1 MIRKL
6 HDKRWS
12 VSLLVATLIFGVIP
26 ITASAAGRTATTVIN
41 TLLNGKGVPAASLGI
56 NGDFYIDKTAMNLY
70 GPKALGKWPLPVSM
84 RGAVG
89 PMGPVGVDGKVGE
102 KGTSSP
108 SLAGAVGSKGETGAT
123 GATGATGSAG
133 APGASGAGGAGPI
146 GATGATGSAGT
157 IGATGATGATGSAGT
172 AGTTGATG
180 ATGATGSAGTSGANG
195 SAGFS
200 GTNGT
205 NGIPGANGE
214 KGAQGNTGATGGIG
228 NTGEAGAAGAQG
240 NQGVIG
246 EPGIAGPPGAIGPSE
261 VVVFSIVGPAGIDP
275 WTFSSSG
282 GSTESISSD
291 FGNLHANK
299 SYKFTI
305 VLTGY
310 VNITGWNGLAVG
322 SSLRYTGGVASV
334 NSTVAYSQGKVL
346 LPGPLKKYEFTY
358 LYEGTIVTGP
368 DGNNLNVS
376 VIDGENWS
384 NGFFNNGL
392 KILGTAYIQLIGGAL
407 PNWSG

>member
-102 KGTSSP
+102 KGTSST

-123 GATGATGSAG
+123 GATGATGSPG

-157 IGATGATGATGSAGT
+157 TGATGSGGT
-172 AGTTGATG
+172 AGTTG

-240 NQGVIG
+240 NQGNQGAQGSQGVIG

-261 VVVFSIVGPAGIDP
+261 VTWGNITFSTLMLVAPVYGTSSPIGSFLSGNSYMVDLFIYGESTQGNDRSLQITFSTGPTTQIIHSQYLVINGSSVRVSMDTIKTESSILVKILINGRETTSDFSITA
-275 WTFSSSG
+275 T
-282 GSTESISSD
+282 
-291 FGNLHANK
+291 
-299 SYKFTI
+299 
-305 VLTGY
+305 
-310 VNITGWNGLAVG
+310 VG
-322 SSLRYTGGVASV
+322 SGSDTADDAVTLRGNFT
-334 NSTVAYSQGKVL
+334 SQLVGRA
-346 LPGPLKKYEFTY
+346 
-358 LYEGTIVTGP
+358 VT
-368 DGNNLNVS
+368 N
-376 VIDGENWS
+376 
-384 NGFFNNGL
+384 
-392 KILGTAYIQLIGGAL
+392 
-407 PNWSG
+407 